1 MLHRLGAFGLSRF
14 GNQARA
20 GLRSQNKKVCLSF
33 ASSKLLSRQV
43 STTRS
48 FLGTSDRA
56 LFLGHGKHFGLLRNP
71 NSLGSLRCFGVA
83 TALHFPLSKH
93 TYSGNKSVSSEL
105 FVGQNVW
112 NEQNPFAVQV
122 RHFSIDDRRR
132 ERERRRQRR
141 QTAYADP
148 EDDDRFRRR
157 SAGSGTLSRV
167 ETDREASEREWSR
180 RESEYGYEQ
189 EERSTLDA
197 MDAGQAAYLRKVY
210 MYTGST
216 IGVASIGAFGGML
229 FPISPIVPGLLSL
242 VPLIGIMMTDPKK
255 SGLRL
260 GMLGAF
266 GFLSG
271 MSAGPMIAM
280 SLHMDPLILPMALLG
295 SCGIMGGATLA
306 SLFAKEGSLL
316 KFGAP
321 LAGLTFAL
329 LGLSIVGIFFPHP
342 ILFNLNLYGG
352 LVLFTAFT
360 AYDTHMVL
368 EDYKQGNRDVLAHA
382 TNFFINFMA
391 IFRRLL
397 FIFMSRDD

>member
-1 MLHRLGAFGLSRF
+1 MLHRLGALGLARLGS
-14 GNQARA
+14 QARV
-20 GLRSQNKKVCLSF
+20 GLRSQNKKVLTL
-33 ASSKLLSRQV
+33 SSKALSRQAS
-43 STTRS
+43 STRN
-48 FLGTSDRA
+48 FLGNNDRA
-56 LFLGHGKHFGLLRNP
+56 LFLGHGKSFGVLRN
-71 NSLGSLRCFGVA
+71 STAFGSLRYFGIA
-83 TALHFPLSKH
+83 TALQFPSSKH
-93 TYSGNKSVSSEL
+93 AYSPNKSVSSEL
-105 FVGQNVW
+105 FVGHNVW
-112 NEQNPFAVQV
+112 KDQSPFAVQV
-122 RHFSIDDRRR
+122 RHFSIEDRRR

-148 EDDDRFRRR
+148 EEDDRFRRR

-167 ETDREASEREWSR
+167 ETSREASEREWSKR
-180 RESEYGYEQ
+180 GSDYEYEEEQ
-189 EERSTLDA
+189 RSTIDA

-242 VPLIGIMMTDPKK
+242 VPLIGIMMTDPQK

-280 SLHMDPLILPMALLG
+280 SLQMDPLILPMALLG

-360 AYDTHMVL
+360 AYDTHTVL

>member
-1 MLHRLGAFGLSRF
+1 MLRLH
-14 GNQARA
+14 
-20 GLRSQNKKVCLSF
+20 CI
-33 ASSKLLSRQV
+33 
-43 STTRS
+43 
-48 FLGTSDRA
+48 FLY
-56 LFLGHGKHFGLLRNP
+56 
-71 NSLGSLRCFGVA
+71 
-83 TALHFPLSKH
+83 SKH
-93 TYSGNKSVSSEL
+93 AYSGNKSVSSEL
-105 FVGQNVW
+105 FVGHNAW
-112 NEQNPFAVQV
+112 NEQNPFAIQV
-122 RHFSIDDRRR
+122 RHFSIEDRRR

-157 SAGSGTLSRV
+157 SAGSGALSRV
-167 ETDREASEREWSR
+167 ETNREASEREWSR

-295 SCGIMGGATLA
+295 SCGIMGGGTLA

-397 FIFMSRDD
+397 FIFMSRAIKKKDIRLRIIMMGGVSSSTLLHCIKVTNILYCNTRMSPPVANAK